1 MYHDLPIE
9 NIFSIISHVSLPEG
23 RSLSRNHGWNHGFST
38 WFVVQNWDHDRFK
51 HWWTQKWN
59 DAVSIGDPRWPSL
72 RSSAWGRN
80 TSGFSTSSV
89 PASKTG
95 VRFSIDIWKDS
106 VSWRPLPRSFLEVRG
121 HIAGIIWPQKNHRQ
135 SKVDRRWTNMG
146 IWWNLAWPK
155 PGASLMFWVGNGT
168 ICWNPLFVGP
178 EYQGKHPKHC
188 HPTESHRSPTGFQ
201 VTQVWQSHAFC
212 TKFAARHH
220 NNKSQEITWGTFL
233 CDLYHNYR
241 FRSDKSHLDRLHGFC
256 DWGNSEIRDPQ
267 SRNHHPERALNHL
280 EGRYPKSLLGMVND
294 KHQKIS
300 NISN

>member
-121 HIAGIIWPQKNHRQ
+121 HIAGIIWPQKK
-135 SKVDRRWTNMG
+135 STGKARWTEDEQIWESDG
-146 IWWNLAWPK
+146 IWPGPNRVLHWCFGLVTVQYVGIHFSLVLSIKVNIPNIATLQNPIEVHRFSSHSSMTK
-155 PGASLMFWVGNGT
+155 PCFLHQV
-168 ICWNPLFVGP
+168 
-178 EYQGKHPKHC
+178 
-188 HPTESHRSPTGFQ
+188 RSST
-201 VTQVWQSHAFC
+201 
-212 TKFAARHH
+212 
-220 NNKSQEITWGTFL
+220 SQQQIT
-233 CDLYHNYR
+233 
-241 FRSDKSHLDRLHGFC
+241 
-256 DWGNSEIRDPQ
+256 
-267 SRNHHPERALNHL
+267 RNHL
-280 EGRYPKSLLGMVND
+280 RYFSLWS
-294 KHQKIS
+294 IS
-300 NISN
+300 QLSFSQW